1 MESEVVS
8 GPNEVGLL
16 FALSGIFSGW
26 GRLIFFDIEERS
38 VLQNGFVTVAEIPKL
53 DKSWRIVFDLKPVEV
68 TPGGVV
74 VRAVISAPDYPADMP
89 NICTVFFGTSTA
101 CLGTAMGPVPL
112 VVNYQLRIGEW
123 NRVQITHDEGEGGHF
138 CLSLSV
144 NDNEVGIMEIDEDL
158 GEEEFADVRLRLE
171 HPPSTLTRGI
181 LVIEKS

>member
-1 MESEVVS
+1 M
-8 GPNEVGLL
+8 
-16 FALSGIFSGW
+16 
-26 GRLIFFDIEERS
+26 
-38 VLQNGFVTVAEIPKL
+38 TVAEIPKL
-53 DKSWRIVFDLKPVEV
+53 DKSWRIMFDLKPVEV
-68 TPGGVV
+68 TQGDVV
-74 VRAVISAPDYPADMP
+74 VRAVISAPDYPADMSW
-89 NICTVFFGTSTA
+89 NTLCTVFFGTSTA
-101 CLGTAMGPVPL
+101 CMGTAMGPVPL

-158 GEEEFADVRLRLE
+158 GEEEFDDVKLRLE